1 MAAENQ
7 LNQRVSG
14 ITPSATLK
22 ISAKAKEMAA
32 QGHQVCSL
40 SAGEPDFGTPDHIAK
55 AARDALSDG
64 QTKYSPA
71 PGLMQLRNLIAEK
84 LLNDNGLQYEPSQ
97 IVVSNGAK
105 QSLFNAILAI
115 CSEGDEVVVPEPY
128 WLSYPEMVRVAG
140 GKTVTVPTSIE
151 NLFKM
156 TPGDLEKA
164 VTSRTRALILNT
176 PSNPTGSAYTRE
188 ELRGICEVCLAK
200 DIYIISDEIYEKIIY
215 DGTVH
220 SSIGSLSPEA
230 LARTVTVNGFSKSYA
245 MTGWRLGYMAAPE
258 EVAAACRGLQSHS
271 TSGPNTFAQY
281 GAIAALTGSQSCLEE
296 RLAAFTE
303 RRDTLY
309 ERLNGIEGM
318 RCFKPMGA
326 FYMFPDISSFGI
338 GSVEFAE
345 RLLAREKVALIPGM
359 PFGSDSNVRLS
370 YACSL
375 DTLNEAMDRI
385 ERFVAGL

>member
-1 MAAENQ
+1 MGTKKR
-7 LNQRVSG
+7 LNLNVSG

-22 ISAKAKEMAA
+22 ISAKAREMAA
-32 QGHQVCSL
+32 QGQKVCSL
-40 SAGEPDFGTPDHIAK
+40 SAGEPDFGTPDHIVG
-55 AARDALSDG
+55 AAQDALADG

-71 PGLMQLRNLIAEK
+71 PGLAQLRDLIAAK
-84 LLNDNGLQYEPSQ
+84 LFKDNGLKYEPSQ

-115 CSEGDEVVVPEPY
+115 CSEGDEIIIPEPY

-140 GKTVTVPTSIE
+140 GKTVTVPTLLE
-151 NLFKM
+151 NAFKM

-176 PSNPTGSAYTRE
+176 PSNPTGSAYTKE
-188 ELRGICEVCLAK
+188 ELQGICEVCLAR

-215 DGTVH
+215 DDAVH

-338 GSVEFAE
+338 GSIEFAE
-345 RLLAREKVALIPGM
+345 RLLDREKVALIPGM

-375 DTLNEAMDRI
+375 DTINEAMDRI

>member
-1 MAAENQ
+1 
-7 LNQRVSG
+7 
-14 ITPSATLK
+14 
-22 ISAKAKEMAA
+22 
-32 QGHQVCSL
+32 
-40 SAGEPDFGTPDHIAK
+40 
-55 AARDALSDG
+55 
-64 QTKYSPA
+64 YSPA
-71 PGLMQLRNLIAEK
+71 PGLAQLRDLIAAK
-84 LLNDNGLQYEPSQ
+84 LFKDNGLKYELSQ

-115 CSEGDEVVVPEPY
+115 CSEGDEIIVPEPY

-140 GKTVTVPTSIE
+140 GKTVTVPTSLE
-151 NLFKM
+151 NAFKM

-176 PSNPTGSAYTRE
+176 PSNPTGSAYTKE
-188 ELRGICEVCLAK
+188 ELQGICEVCVAR

-215 DGTVH
+215 EGMIHT
-220 SSIGSLSPEA
+220 SAGSLSA
-230 LARTVTVNGFSKSYA
+230 DVLAKTITVNGFSKSYA

-281 GAIAALTGSQSCLEE
+281 GAIAALTGSQSCLDE
-296 RLAAFTE
+296 RLTAFTE

-318 RCFKPMGA
+318 KCFKPMGA
-326 FYMFPDISSFGI
+326 FYMFPDISGFGI
-338 GSVEFAE
+338 GSIEFAE
-345 RLLAREKVALIPGM
+345 RLLDREKVALIPGM

-375 DTLNEAMDRI
+375 DTINEAMDRI
-385 ERFVAGL
+385 ERFVASL